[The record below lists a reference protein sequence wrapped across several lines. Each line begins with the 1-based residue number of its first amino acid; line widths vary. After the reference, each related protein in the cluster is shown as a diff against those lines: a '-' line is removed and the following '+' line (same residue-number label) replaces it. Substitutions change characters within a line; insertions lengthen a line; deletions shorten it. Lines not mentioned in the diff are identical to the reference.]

1 MGWPCFGRWE
11 LAIRMAGASFS
22 APSMRRARGPTAGL
36 RGALGQRVGAGMLG
50 GGERGVREREG
61 CRRAGAGSFVAV
73 VPRLGV
79 GRTRLQRGREAM
91 QLFPLRGA

>member
-50 GGERGVREREG
+50 GG
-61 CRRAGAGSFVAV
+61 GSFVAV